1 MLHSSFSQDYA
12 VLIPQE
18 YKQAIPLTKNLP
30 NACEVKSN
38 ETFCSLYNYIDLSQK
53 NNVIT
58 LKAAKA
64 DPSRQR
70 FPIQL
75 FNDTEVLSKL
85 NFLNFPMVLLS
96 PEKVSVLLLYFV
108 QYQCPIQKQLFCIKY
123 LTKTSHAKYSFST
136 KFCQVFW
143 NFLVSFLKKERRK
156 MRKKRRFTL
165 RFS

>member
-1 MLHSSFSQDYA
+1 M
-12 VLIPQE
+12 
-18 YKQAIPLTKNLP
+18 
-30 NACEVKSN
+30 KSN

-70 FPIQL
+70 FPLQL
-75 FNDTEVLSKL
+75 FNDTEVLPKL

-108 QYQCPIQKQLFCIKY
+108 QYQCPI
-123 LTKTSHAKYSFST
+123 
-136 KFCQVFW
+136 
-143 NFLVSFLKKERRK
+143 
-156 MRKKRRFTL
+156 
-165 RFS
+165 

>member
-1 MLHSSFSQDYA
+1 M
-12 VLIPQE
+12 
-18 YKQAIPLTKNLP
+18 
-30 NACEVKSN
+30 KSN

-108 QYQCPIQKQLFCIKY
+108 QYQCPI
-123 LTKTSHAKYSFST
+123 
-136 KFCQVFW
+136 
-143 NFLVSFLKKERRK
+143 
-156 MRKKRRFTL
+156 
-165 RFS
+165 

>member
-1 MLHSSFSQDYA
+1 M
-12 VLIPQE
+12 
-18 YKQAIPLTKNLP
+18 
-30 NACEVKSN
+30 KSN

-108 QYQCPIQKQLFCIKY
+108 
-123 LTKTSHAKYSFST
+123 
-136 KFCQVFW
+136 
-143 NFLVSFLKKERRK
+143 
-156 MRKKRRFTL
+156 
-165 RFS
+165 